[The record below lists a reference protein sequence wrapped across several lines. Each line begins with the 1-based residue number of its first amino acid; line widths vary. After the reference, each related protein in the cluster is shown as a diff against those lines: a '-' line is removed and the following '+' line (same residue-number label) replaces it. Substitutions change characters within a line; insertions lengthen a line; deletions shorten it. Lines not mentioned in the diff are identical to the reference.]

1 MSRLV
6 ARVVL
11 ASFVIILPAVASA
24 TRAEEVSKTPQA
36 YVVLVGISDYA
47 DKAIKPR
54 SHAEADVKALYDIFT
69 NKDYLGAD
77 AKHVRLLL
85 GNPDEARHSE
95 PATRENILKSIKWVA
110 SAAKRDDLV
119 IFGFFGQG
127 GPVGDTGER
136 RCYFA
141 SDSTVKDR
149 AKNAIAASEL
159 GQELDVLKSQRFC
172 VLLEVNFTAFEPMP
186 DV

>member
-6 ARVVL
+6 TRVAL
-11 ASFVIILPAVASA
+11 ASFVIILSVVASA
-24 TRAEEVSKTPQA
+24 TRAEEVSKAAQA

-54 SHAEADVKALYDIFT
+54 PHAEADVKALYDIFT

-85 GNPDEARHSE
+85 GKPDEARHSE
-95 PATRENILKSIKWVA
+95 PATRENILKSFKWLA
-110 SAAKRDDLV
+110 GAAKRDDLV

-149 AKNAIAASEL
+149 AKNAIAASEI
-159 GQELDVLKSQRFC
+159 GQELDGLKSHAFC
-172 VLLEVNFTAFEPMP
+172 TA
-186 DV
+186 